1 MRMNKHGEALAAGR
15 ETMDSLAHD
24 LRTPMSSVSGAAQMA
39 LLYSSQGKT
48 VDKQLREILA
58 AVEAMDMLLGRM
70 CEGGRQEIL
79 RAQGLES
86 AICAVMQ
93 PRAQHKEQTLH
104 VDLAA
109 LDGAAIQ
116 NGDSL
121 LRVLLNLV
129 SNAVKYTQ
137 PGGRIIVKADRAAG
151 SVMVTVSD
159 NGMGMKREFMHRMF
173 EPFERAKESSDRPG
187 RGLGLAIVRRL
198 VHGMGGSMQ
207 VRSAWGRGTVFRLR
221 LPEIKTGRLMQ

>member
-1 MRMNKHGEALAAGR
+1 MRIDKHGEALAVGG
-15 ETMDSLAHD
+15 ETMASLAHD

-70 CEGGRQEIL
+70 CEGDGRQTIS
-79 RAQGLES
+79 AKGLES
-86 AICAVMQ
+86 ALCAVMQ
-93 PRAQHKEQTLH
+93 PRAQRKEQLLH
-104 VDLAA
+104 VDLTA

-137 PGGRIIVKADRAAG
+137 PGGEICVKACRTAG
-151 SVMVTVSD
+151 VSTVTVSD

-173 EPFERAKESSDRPG
+173 EPFERAKESCDQPG

-198 VHGMGGSMQ
+198 VQGMGGSML
-207 VRSAWGRGTVFRLR
+207 VRSAWGRGTAFTLR
-221 LPEIKTGRLMQ
+221 LPEIKTGRLVQ